1 MNLCWKIILPC
12 SFSYFL
18 VFVFFIYFFNGFLF
32 VLDINFIGNN
42 KFY

>member
-1 MNLCWKIILPC
+1 MNLCWKIIL
-12 SFSYFL
+12 FFLFFYFL
-18 VFVFFIYFFNGFLF
+18 VFVFFIYFFNRFLF

>member
-1 MNLCWKIILPC
+1 MNLCWKIILSC

-18 VFVFFIYFFNGFLF
+18 VFVFFIYFFNKFLF